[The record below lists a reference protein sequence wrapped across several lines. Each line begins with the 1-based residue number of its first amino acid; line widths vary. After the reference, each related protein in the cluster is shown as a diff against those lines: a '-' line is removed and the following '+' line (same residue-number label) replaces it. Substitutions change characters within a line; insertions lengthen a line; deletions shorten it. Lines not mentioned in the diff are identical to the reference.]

1 MYISLTVTIRNTQ
14 RKFPI
19 DLARVQEDLDIIRT
33 ILNVR
38 DFEVDV
44 WFCSNVK
51 IRQLNDEFR
60 HKSKATD
67 ILSFPITEVITHLQT
82 TNLTNKA
89 SNFFFFFFR
98 NVVFATRSFSGR
110 SHEYLWQTFRRCG
123 HFPLLHS

>member
-1 MYISLTVTIRNTQ
+1 MFLIYISFLTVTIRNTQ

-67 ILSFPITEVITHLQT
+67 ILSFPITEVMTFLHLAHPTIKQVIV
-82 TNLTNKA
+82 NI
-89 SNFFFFFFR
+89 FF
-98 NVVFATRSFSGR
+98 S
-110 SHEYLWQTFRRCG
+110 
-123 HFPLLHS
+123 